1 MVYEYDPANDAWTKK
16 KSMPLLSH
24 HVALAEVG
32 HRLAEVDAAHTAA
45 EDEWLALAEEAEG

>member
-1 MVYEYDPANDAWTKK
+1 MRKLEKQREALVVELAAVDPTD
-16 KSMPLLSH
+16 